1 MATKAQIRR
10 RQRALRQR
18 QRQKARTQR
27 RATRQEK
34 RTRRVLGRQNVRTEK
49 IAQKGASGF
58 WTPQGIEARGKV
70 AGDLVGQGLDIAKM
84 FGAGGL
90 SGLIPETSRREEIID
105 LFDTNGTPAYQPS
118 MGGGGGGGGFALAPE
133 EEEKPIWK
141 NPLVIGGALV
151 GGFLLYRT
159 MSKRK

>member
-10 RQRALRQR
+10 RQRAQRQR

-34 RTRRVLGRQNVRTEK
+34 RTRRVLGRQNVRKEK

-70 AGDLVGQGLDIAKM
+70 TGDLVGQGIEVGKM
-84 FGAGGL
+84 LGTGGL

-105 LFDTNGTPAYQPS
+105 LFETNGTPAQQPS
-118 MGGGGGGGGFALAPE
+118 MGGGGGGGFALAQE
-133 EEEKPIWK
+133 EDKKPIWQ

-159 MSKRK
+159 MSQRK